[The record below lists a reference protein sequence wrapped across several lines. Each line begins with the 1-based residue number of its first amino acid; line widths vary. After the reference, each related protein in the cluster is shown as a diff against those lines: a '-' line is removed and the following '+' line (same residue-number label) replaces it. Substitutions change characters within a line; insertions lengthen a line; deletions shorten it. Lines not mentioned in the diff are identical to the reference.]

1 MRVDGQ
7 TLARCAY
14 NPRMARPV
22 DAVTAAVLKLE
33 MAQRE
38 VDALIR
44 EVTARLSADP
54 FAESSH
60 PDFRLNLSEL
70 RSGVDDAVDELD
82 RALERMGEA
91 ASASDPD

>member
-1 MRVDGQ
+1 
-7 TLARCAY
+7 
-14 NPRMARPV
+14 MARPV

-38 VDALIR
+38 VNALIQ
-44 EVTARLSADP
+44 EVTARVSADP

-70 RSGVDDAVDELD
+70 RSRVDQAADELD
-82 RALERMGEA
+82 RALERMGQA
-91 ASASDPD
+91 PPASDSD